1 MIKPSILLINR
12 VYPPQRGATGRLL
25 QELAQAL
32 CQNGFHVEILTAGS
46 RDENLRDG
54 GIFIRR
60 VKTNA
65 DKTFFNYAMIWAKL
79 FLAAWKMEKPGLV
92 ITMTD
97 PPFLVVAGKLLAK
110 KWNIP
115 HINWCQDLYP
125 DILPALGYHLPEK
138 IHNFLK
144 RISRRSLKSCDRVVV
159 IGRCMAKYL
168 TQTGMDTR
176 RMVII
181 PNWPNEEFR
190 QDAVRP
196 EFHPVKPAKPLLTD
210 TARKF
215 RVLYAGNL
223 GLAHP
228 QETILDAAAILQISN
243 PEIEFIFVG
252 DGPGHD
258 RLVQERA
265 RRGLENVRLL
275 PHQPAF
281 QLREMMQGGDL
292 HLISMKH
299 EAACMAVPCKIYSS
313 IASERPG
320 IFIGPEESEAA
331 KIFIEFGAGSVMAQ
345 GKPKELAD
353 EIIAYRM
360 DGEKWFAA
368 HKGAVAANEDF
379 TAKNSIQRWIETIKS
394 VIG

>member
-1 MIKPSILLINR
+1 M
-12 VYPPQRGATGRLL
+12 

-32 CQNGFHVEILTAGS
+32 ATQGYRVEILTTGS
-46 RDENLRDG
+46 REETSLDG
-54 GIFIRR
+54 NIKVTRIKAEAR
-60 VKTNA
+60 
-65 DKTFFNYAMIWAKL
+65 KTFASYSLIWLKL
-79 FLAAWKMEKPGLV
+79 LLAAWKRDKPGLI

-97 PPFLVVAGKLLAK
+97 PPFLVVAGKLLAR

-125 DILPALGYHLPEK
+125 DILPALDYHLPEK
-138 IHNFLK
+138 IQESLK
-144 RISRRSLKSCDRVVV
+144 KLSRRALKSCDRVVV

-176 RMVII
+176 RMVVI
-181 PNWPNEEFR
+181 PNWPDKEFR
-190 QDAVRP
+190 FETQKP
-196 EFHPVKPAKPLLTD
+196 EFNPVKPAKPLLTD

-228 QETILDAAAILQISN
+228 QETILDAAALLQSSN

-252 DGPGHD
+252 DGPGHE

-265 RRGLENVRLL
+265 RRGLENIRLL

-281 QLREMMQGGDL
+281 QLRDMMQAGDL

-299 EAACMAVPCKIYSS
+299 EAASMAVPCKIYSS

-320 IFIGPEESEAA
+320 IFIGPEDSEAA
-331 KIFIEFGAGSVMAQ
+331 KLLIEYGAGSVLAQ
-345 GKPKELAD
+345 GNPKALAD

-360 DGEKWFAA
+360 DGEKWFQA
-368 HKGAVAANEDF
+368 HKGAAAAHENF
-379 TAKNSIQRWIETIKS
+379 TAEKSIQRWIETIKS